1 MYYRWYFLEE
11 QVMEN
16 LQLLMQCCVKKF
28 FLVELATRQVVS
40 YKLKVYKYVHFM
52 YLLNGYTSALE
63 L

>member
-1 MYYRWYFLEE
+1 MEE